1 MLSLE
6 LTVPETEL
14 LELSVSV
21 KVLVV
26 RVELSITSLKVAEML
41 GTPVVAPSDGE
52 VDETVGTI
60 PSITISLLA
69 PIDPDSPGEDKVRIE
84 SLVALS
90 RMVPLFAERESVA
103 L

>member
-1 MLSLE
+1 
-6 LTVPETEL
+6 
-14 LELSVSV
+14 LSV
-21 KVLVV
+21 
-26 RVELSITSLKVAEML
+26 
-41 GTPVVAPSDGE
+41 GE
-52 VDETVGTI
+52 IEETVGSI

-69 PIDPDSPGEDKVRIE
+69 PIDPEAPGEDKVRIE

>member
-1 MLSLE
+1 MVIVVLSIASEKVTVMLS
-6 LTVPETEL
+6 VGETHL
-14 LELSVSV
+14 WMSV
-21 KVLVV
+21 
-26 RVELSITSLKVAEML
+26 
-41 GTPVVAPSDGE
+41 GE
-52 VDETVGTI
+52 IEETVGTI

-69 PIDPDSPGEDKVRIE
+69 PIDPEAPGEDKVRIE